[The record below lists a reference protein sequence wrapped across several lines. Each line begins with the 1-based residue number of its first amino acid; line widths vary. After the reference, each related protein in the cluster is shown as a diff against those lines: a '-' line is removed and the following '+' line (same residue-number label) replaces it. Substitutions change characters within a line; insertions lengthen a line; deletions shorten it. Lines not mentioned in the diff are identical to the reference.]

1 MSTSGN
7 GILRV
12 TKNRRSVFVGF
23 YIKPS
28 PASLRTEFST
38 RAQKVFVR
46 IPKSTGIVADDG
58 SNFGIRD
65 KMQVLVVNKYEFGF
79 AVLKN
84 VSNF

>member
-1 MSTSGN
+1 MSGN

-12 TKNRRSVFVGF
+12 TKNCRSVFVGF
-23 YIKPS
+23 CTKPS

-46 IPKSTGIVADDG
+46 IPKSTGVMADDG
-58 SNFGIRD
+58 SNFGVGD
-65 KMQVLVVNKYEFGF
+65 EMQVLVVNKDEFGF

-84 VSNF
+84 VSDF